1 MSHVERK
8 ARQRRTIWLAC
19 ALTCCLVSAPLAQES
34 SEAARTKT
42 FDSLLD
48 LYVRNGDVYYRAI
61 KSERARLDSYVGQ
74 LAAASIDKLSRDE
87 QLAFWLNAY
96 DALVLRTVADHY
108 PIQGRSTEY
117 PAKSIRQISGAF
129 ERLPHRVAGRTV
141 TLDQIEQTILPT
153 FHDPRVYFAVG
164 RGAAGSGRL
173 RSEAFTG
180 ARLEEQLADVAAECV
195 TRAQCVAIDRET
207 GKVSA
212 SSIFSWRE
220 KEFAAAYAD
229 KAPAAFA
236 ARSPIERAVIAFV
249 MPKLTGTEKEF
260 LAKNTFQVTYSTF
273 DWALNDLTGR
283 GGR

>member
-1 MSHVERK
+1 MRVL
-8 ARQRRTIWLAC
+8 TIAI
-19 ALTCCLVSAPLAQES
+19 ALVLSAAGASSAQS
-34 SEAARTKT
+34 PAEAARNKT
-42 FDSLLD
+42 FDELLD

-61 KSERARLDSYVGQ
+61 KAERARLDGFVAQ
-74 LAAASIDKLSRDE
+74 LAAAPVDKMSRDE

-96 DALVLRTVADHY
+96 DALVLHTIADHY
-108 PIQGRSTEY
+108 PIQGRSAEY

-141 TLDQIEQTILPT
+141 TLDQIEQTILPG
-153 FHDPRVYFAVG
+153 FNDPRVYFAIG
-164 RGAAGSGRL
+164 RGAVGSGRL
-173 RSEAFTG
+173 RSEAFTA

-195 TRAQCVAIDRET
+195 TRAQCFAMDRES

-220 KEFAAAYAD
+220 KEFIAAYAD

-236 ARSPIERAVIAFV
+236 SRSPIERAVIAFV
-249 MPKLTGTEKEF
+249 LPRLLNTEKEF
-260 LAKNTFQVTYSTF
+260 ISRNTFQITYSTF
-273 DWALNDLTGR
+273 DWTLNDLTGR